1 MKYLINLLF
10 TLVILFIAC
19 STGNAQ
25 KTTIIQRDSRISQMI
40 GEISSA
46 NLENNIRTMVGFGT
60 RHTLSSRMDKKKGIG
75 AACDWVKN
83 QFQQYG
89 KESGGRMEVK
99 LDSVYLE
106 PDGRR
111 ITRKVL
117 LTNVMATLKGTDPND
132 KRVFIVGGHL
142 DSRNSEANDSIGL
155 APGANDDASGV
166 AAVLELARVMAKQ
179 KFPATIIFVA
189 FSGEEQGLNGS
200 TFLAK
205 KAKEENW
212 EVVAMLNND
221 MIGNSYSSETNLKDN
236 MQVRLFS
243 EGIPLLETDEMKNIR
258 QSTNGENDSRSRQLA
273 RYIKEVGER
282 YVDQLEVKLLY
293 RNDRFLR
300 GGDHTPFNRQGFTAV
315 RFCEMNENYNY
326 QHQNIREKNGI
337 KFGDLPEYVDY
348 EYTRKI
354 TSVNAAVLS
363 NLAFA
368 PQAPQNVGIV
378 VSGMANSSTLK
389 WKVPQGKMPKGYF
402 ILMRET
408 YQPLWEKKIFTDKTE
423 ITFPYSKDNYFF
435 AVQSVDEDGHE
446 SLPVL
451 PVPIR

>member
-1 MKYLINLLF
+1 MKRFNKWLLANIF
-10 TLVILFIAC
+10 LYVCLATNYAQT
-19 STGNAQ
+19 ST
-25 KTTIIQRDSRISQMI
+25 IQRDATIFEMI
-40 GEISSA
+40 EQISSS
-46 NLENNIRTMVGFGT
+46 NLENNIRKMVSFDT
-60 RHTLSSRMDKKKGIG
+60 RHTFSTRSDKEKGIG
-75 AACDWVKN
+75 AACNWVKN
-83 QFQQYG
+83 EFEKFG
-89 KESGGRMEVK
+89 KESNGRLEVK

-106 PDGRR
+106 PDGKR

-142 DSRNSEANDSIGL
+142 DSRNSEANDSVGT

-166 AAVLELARVMAKQ
+166 AAVLELARVMSKQ

-205 KAKEENW
+205 KAKEQNW
-212 EVVAMLNND
+212 EVIAMLNND
-221 MIGNSYSSETNLKDN
+221 MIGNSYSSETNLKNN

-258 QSTNGENDSRSRQLA
+258 QSTNGENYGKSRQLA

-315 RFCEMNENYNY
+315 RFCEMNENYDY
-326 QHQNIREKNGI
+326 QHQNVREENGF
-337 KFGDLPEYVDY
+337 KFGDLPEFVDY
-348 EYTRKI
+348 EYARKI
-354 TSVNAAVLS
+354 TCVNLAVLS
-363 NLAFA
+363 NLALA

-378 VSGMANSSTLK
+378 VSGLSNSSTLK
-389 WKVPQGKMPKGYF
+389 WKAPQGRTPKGYF

-408 YQPLWEKKIFTDKTE
+408 FQSLWERKNFIDKTE
-423 ITFPYSKDNYFF
+423 ITLPYSKDNYFF
-435 AVQSVDEDGHE
+435 AVQSVDEEGHE
-446 SLPVL
+446 SLPVW
-451 PVPIR
+451 PVPVR